1 MNDEH
6 VHPAPRES
14 TPTSASGGSGPSRR
28 SFLGA
33 VAVGAAG
40 LAVPTPDRKPSQ
52 RAKGSI
58 LRMPEPVTPP
68 SGTTLDIGACRSI
81 KMTCISEVGWHSND
95 RLNAD
100 IKAGGGFNANQ
111 WEVRWDEANAGGS
124 CSLMEVEGL
133 DGKRRKI
140 LIDAGWNLDY
150 MRRRFA
156 QTGVDK
162 QLARGEIE
170 ALLLTHEHVD
180 HLFALQAVLE
190 LRPDL
195 PIFIP
200 ATFRPEAYEFMR
212 GAEFPAAGARNASG
226 HSGELIRLRAGGV
239 NPILPGVVAVT
250 FDIPIIL
257 QTDGEQSL
265 YANVEGKGLVA
276 ITGCGHHT
284 LPRIVD
290 FATRNLTAAR
300 KFHGLY
306 GGLHLAPF
314 GPLQAQQEAMI
325 REMGR
330 YGFDRIA
337 CNHCTGLPA
346 VELMTALGYPIV
358 RGTGSQ
364 GSVSDLYIGNGD
376 SVTFG

>member
-1 MNDEH
+1 MSDRNVPPPDD
-6 VHPAPRES
+6 S
-14 TPTSASGGSGPSRR
+14 THASATGCTTPSRR
-28 SFLGA
+28 TFLGA
-33 VAVGAAG
+33 VAAGAAG
-40 LAVPTPDRKPSQ
+40 LAVPGADRSPAA
-52 RAKGSI
+52 RAKRST
-58 LRMPEPVTPP
+58 LRMPEPVTPAP
-68 SGTTLDIGACRSI
+68 GAKLEIGACKSI
-81 KMTCISEVGWHSND
+81 KMTCISEVGWLSHD

-100 IKAGGGFNANQ
+100 VKAGGGFDANQ
-111 WEVRWDEANAGGS
+111 WEVPWSEANAGGS

-133 DGKRRKI
+133 DGSRRKV
-140 LIDAGWNLDY
+140 LIDVGWNQDY

-156 QTGVDK
+156 QTGVDR
-162 QLARGEIE
+162 QLASGDIE
-170 ALLLTHEHVD
+170 ALFLTHEHVD

-195 PIFIP
+195 PIYIP
-200 ATFRPEAYEFMR
+200 ATFRPEAYDFMR
-212 GAEFPAAGARNASG
+212 GARFPAAGARNAIAHAG
-226 HSGELIRLRAGGV
+226 PLIRLKAGGV

-250 FDIPIIL
+250 FDLPIIL
-257 QTDGEQSL
+257 QTEGEQSL
-265 YANVEGKGLVA
+265 YANVQGKGLVA
-276 ITGCGHHT
+276 ITGCGHQT

-290 FATRNLTAAR
+290 FATQHLAGH
-300 KFHGLY
+300 KLHGLY

-314 GPLQAQQEAMI
+314 GPLQAKQEAMI

-346 VELMTALGYPIV
+346 VELMVGLGYPIV
-358 RGTGSQ
+358 RGTGTQ

>member
-1 MNDEH
+1 MKHGNVPFPPNDAA
-6 VHPAPRES
+6 PA
-14 TPTSASGGSGPSRR
+14 SASCCQGQVSRR

-33 VAVGAAG
+33 AAVGAAG
-40 LAVPTPDRKPSQ
+40 LGLFKPA
-52 RAKGSI
+52 RLPAKGST
-58 LRMPEPVTPP
+58 LRMPEPVTPAA
-68 SGTTLDIGACRSI
+68 GAKLDIGACKSV

-111 WEVRWDEANAGGS
+111 WQVPWDHANAGGS
-124 CSLMEVEGL
+124 CSLMEVEAL

-140 LIDAGWNLDY
+140 LIDAGWNQDY

-162 QLARGEIE
+162 QLASGEIE
-170 ALLLTHEHVD
+170 ALFLTHEHVD
-180 HLFALQAVLE
+180 HMFALQAVLE
-190 LRPDL
+190 LRRDI
-195 PIFIP
+195 PIYIP
-200 ATFRPEAYEFMR
+200 STFRPEAYEFMR
-212 GAEFPAAGARNASG
+212 GTDFPAAGAKNAVG
-226 HSGELIRLRAGGV
+226 HVGELIRLKAGGV

-250 FDIPIIL
+250 FDVPIIL
-257 QTDGEQSL
+257 QTEGEQSL
-265 YANVEGKGLVA
+265 YANVQGKGLVA
-276 ITGCGHHT
+276 IAGCGHQT
-284 LPRIVD
+284 LPRIVE
-290 FATRNLTAAR
+290 FAAQNLAATAR
-300 KFHGLY
+300 LHGLY

-314 GPLQAQQEAMI
+314 GPLQPPQEAMI
-325 REMGR
+325 RDMGR

-358 RGTGSQ
+358 RGTGTH